1 MDATCLVCHITC
13 TGLPI
18 TRAGPGRTWR
28 RRLIPGNRNM
38 TRSHQRMWG
47 IDPCAGAHKQRRL
60 TGIPEGSSG
69 LPSTPCCRVW
79 CQVGRRS
86 HKSSYLRRFIREA
99 ASGAHL
105 SDPPWGSEL
114 GSWSSARLAL
124 DPFLSRQMLLCFFL
138 TAPVSRLSSYVILP
152 ARVLA
157 VRAWGMTTA
166 FGRCLGTV
174 WTISPAY
181 GVQPASQPA
190 ETRLAT

>member
-1 MDATCLVCHITC
+1 
-13 TGLPI
+13 
-18 TRAGPGRTWR
+18 
-28 RRLIPGNRNM
+28 
-38 TRSHQRMWG
+38 MWG

-124 DPFLSRQMLLCFFL
+124 DPFLSRQMLLCFFFDS
-138 TAPVSRLSSYVILP
+138 ACLSALKLCHTPGSCSGRPGVGDDDCFRPLLGNGLDN
-152 ARVLA
+152 LA
-157 VRAWGMTTA
+157 SLRSA
-166 FGRCLGTV
+166 
-174 WTISPAY
+174 
-181 GVQPASQPA
+181 ASQPA
-190 ETRLAT
+190 SRDSSGNITMV